1 VNLWTWGDDHFFM
14 SDTRHLM
21 SGLHAHGA
29 MQPTLKPQNKYRFQ
43 IAEEDRLLMD
53 IVREYVKRIV

>member
-1 VNLWTWGDDHFFM
+1 VNSWTWGDDHFLM
-14 SDTRHLM
+14 SDTRHFM

-29 MQPTLKPQNKYRFQ
+29 MQQTLKPQNKYQ
-43 IAEEDRLLMD
+43 IADEDRLLMD